1 MPPETATP
9 TLSAV
14 TIFNACR
21 DLMLHR
27 CNLQMAAAFDRL
39 SDILLDNASKTYAPR
54 EVSVLLDARSGLLRL
69 RAQIAEAFTSE
80 LTLRL
85 NNRKSCLIPTAPA
98 KANEELSLQAA
109 EVLDEYVAARGVSR
123 SIESTCLN
131 ELPIFHQK
139 IAFLKGSPTLKLD
152 EDPFSPQ
159 SVVSSMF
166 EAMQSVPD
174 TTPEIRLQWLRG
186 LASIGGIG
194 FNDVY
199 ADLNRYLTDVGVAI
213 QKPRAAVRPGP
224 QHPGYLGQPGHQGG
238 MGGGQQGPAGY
249 PQNAQGFAQPPHGF
263 AQNPQGYAQN
273 PQGYAQNPQGYGQ
286 NPQGYPQNPQGYAP
300 GYEQGY
306 AQSYPQQA
314 QPYGQSPAEAMMG
327 GQQGDFDQF
336 GQYNQFGQFGMQP
349 DAVPLQQ
356 LAANLVSL
364 VDRLQHVVPAISGG
378 PAAADPS
385 LSAMVRNKEAMQ
397 VSAALG
403 FAANG
408 AFRAPLIAG
417 VDRKLFASLTDL
429 QLQSGQS
436 APADQGAGFAPA
448 APARTVLRD
457 VVPGYSSGEISV
469 LDATTTELVAML
481 FDFVL
486 ARPELRDEIKVLLG
500 RLQIPMLKASMVDR
514 GFFSRKN
521 HPGRQLLNRLAD
533 AGLGWAPS
541 DGLQDPLYLKIR
553 DVVDHINRDFVDDLG
568 IFMKALVDLEQFISE
583 QEQDARPIIEAET
596 AEAEEADRHIAAVK
610 GAKDTVDARIGAH
623 ALPEQVKEFIEVA
636 WQPHLQDALLERG
649 KDSPEFSKAVDA
661 LDELIWSVSPKDQP
675 TERAQLSQ
683 RVPSL
688 VRRLREGLK
697 SLSDETIAPFFDK
710 LFEVHSGLLRGAT
723 PEYEDPVVLPEASN
737 DTDFDPFRE
746 LVKNIERNQWIEMS
760 DEKGALTYAKLAW
773 ISPQGTTY
781 LFTTRLGRKAASLS
795 PDELAEWFRTDKARM
810 IESEPIVDRA
820 LAGMFQASTA

>member
-1 MPPETATP
+1 MPSETATP

-27 CNLQMAAAFDRL
+27 CNLQMAAAFDRV
-39 SDILLDNASKTYAPR
+39 SDILLDTASKTYGTR

-85 NNRKSCLIPTAPA
+85 NNRKPCLIPTSPP
-98 KANEELSLQAA
+98 KPNEELSLQAA
-109 EVLDEYVAARGVSR
+109 DVLDEYVAARGVSR

-131 ELPIFHQK
+131 ELPVFHQK

-159 SVVSSMF
+159 SVVSAML

-174 TTPEIRLQWLRG
+174 TTAETRLQWLRG

-213 QKPRAAVRPGP
+213 QRPRFAPRPGA
-224 QHPGYLGQPGHQGG
+224 QHPVGYPSA
-238 MGGGQQGPAGY
+238 GGGQQGPVAY
-249 PQNAQGFAQPPHGF
+249 L
-263 AQNPQGYAQN
+263 QNPQGYAQN
-273 PQGYAQNPQGYGQ
+273 PAGYAQNPQGYGQ
-286 NPQGYPQNPQGYAP
+286 NPQGYAQGYAP
-300 GYEQGY
+300 Q
-306 AQSYPQQA
+306 PQP

-327 GQQGDFDQF
+327 GLSGDFGQF
-336 GQYNQFGQFGMQP
+336 GQFNQIDQFGMQP

-364 VDRLQHVVPAISGG
+364 VDRLQQVVPAISGG
-378 PAAADPS
+378 PASADPS
-385 LSAMVRNKEAMQ
+385 LSSMVRNKEAMQ

-429 QLQSGQS
+429 QSRSDHLGV
-436 APADQGAGFAPA
+436 PDQGDGFGSGATS

-486 ARPELRDEIKVLLG
+486 ARNELRDEIKVLLG

-521 HPGRQLLNRLAD
+521 HPARQLLNRLAD
-533 AGLGWAPS
+533 AGLGWAPA

-568 IFMKALVDLEQFISE
+568 IFMKALVDVEQFISE

-623 ALPEQVKEFIEVA
+623 ALPEQVKEFIEIA

-649 KDSPEFSKAVDA
+649 KDSVEFSKAVDA

-675 TERAQLSQ
+675 NERAQLSQ

-723 PEYEDPVVLPEASN
+723 PEYEAPVVMPEASN
-737 DTDFDPFRE
+737 DTSFDPFRE
-746 LVKNIERNQWIEMS
+746 LVKTIERNQWIEMS

-795 PDELAEWFRTDKARM
+795 PDELADWFRTDKARM

-820 LAGMFQASTA
+820 LAGMFQASTG